1 MKKLILFLLFSIVGF
16 AQVPQGMSHRGTA
29 YTASGTILQN
39 TPIII
44 NVSILNGNGGTAA
57 YTETHNLTTNN
68 NGQYNINI
76 GQGTNPS
83 ALFSSIDWSSGDK
96 WLEIKIAPASNPTN
110 FVTGT
115 SQLMSVPYALYAE
128 SSSNGF
134 ETVDNIAELRTY
146 NSYANNKIIYVKGY
160 YTAGDGG
167 EGMFIYKQNED
178 EADNYGTIIKPN
190 TIISTEN
197 GRWIRQY
204 SGYMNV
210 EYFGVQRDW
219 AAPTGITN
227 SDRIQAM
234 IDYATTHNMGSQAN
248 DVTIFFKSGQYF
260 IDKPIILKDKI
271 KIIGTPGTFL
281 TNKGDNYDYM
291 FKLGIGIVNNL
302 RIENFIINLNN
313 QNNIGGF
320 LIKGIIDP
328 NIGQGG
334 LWNANFKNIDI
345 IRAEGIGINLEGGEP
360 ANSTTQDSGNNLPNQ
375 FIIFENVRV
384 SRDSKDSYCL
394 KMTGQNA
401 NYTFLNCEF
410 RSGPKIDGTCIYI
423 SSVNTNT
430 NYLKFGSNAVSFIN
444 SGFGGYT
451 RYGALI
457 EHSTN
462 ITFDSCFI
470 EGTDIAFSISDSNQI
485 KITNNRFAN
494 ACGNGNQKSF
504 TQNVGRC
511 IESRNSVINVE
522 SNFVAVSDPNSP
534 TIDNQG
540 FIHGLD
546 NNNVI
551 NANNNS
557 FQTLKLS
564 RTFGIH
570 QIINIESKNLNLD
583 SKKLVFVTVPNG
595 SQASSNQIDRIN
607 SSIIAGETIFLRANQ
622 GTIQINAMDL
632 SGTTN
637 KNIYLSGSSSLVLK
651 NGESATF
658 KKIDNIVGNEK
669 CTYQLVSV
677 SKKEDSNWNTS
688 ISFSNGVT
696 NYDAASTVRCRNKNG
711 IVYLEGSIKGG
722 ATQANGLTYQLF
734 RLPEG
739 FRPSRKCSYTIVR
752 AGNTTGSTPTST
764 VVGRVDIDANGY
776 VFGVNY
782 STIWSNLSGISF
794 VVD

>member
-1 MKKLILFLLFSIVGF
+1 MKKIILFLLFSIVSF
-16 AQVPQGMSHRGTA
+16 AQVPQGMSHRGIA
-29 YTASGTILQN
+29 YNSNGTILTGPISIRVRILQGTSNGSADYVETYNLN
-39 TPIII
+39 T
-44 NVSILNGNGGTAA
+44 
-57 YTETHNLTTNN
+57 NLS
-68 NGQYNINI
+68 GQYNINI
-76 GQGTNPS
+76 GQGNVVS
-83 ALFSSIDWSSGDK
+83 GNFNSIDWSTGQK
-96 WLEIKIAPASNPTN
+96 WLEIGIAPGHDQTN
-110 FVTGT
+110 YFIGS

-134 ETVDNIAELRTY
+134 ETVDNIADLRNY
-146 NSYANNKIIYVKGY
+146 NSYTNNKIIYAKGY

-190 TIISTEN
+190 IINSTEN
-197 GRWIRQY
+197 GRWVRQY

-219 AAPTGITN
+219 SAPTGITN

-271 KIIGTPGTFL
+271 KILGTPGTFL

-291 FKLGIGIVNNL
+291 FKLGIGVVNNL

-320 LIKGIIDP
+320 LIKGVIDP

-334 LWNANFKNIDI
+334 LWNANFKNIEI
-345 IRAEGIGINLEGGEP
+345 IKAEGIGINLEGGEP

-394 KMTGQNA
+394 KITGQNA
-401 NYTFLNCEF
+401 NFTFLNCEF
-410 RSGPKIDGTCIYI
+410 RSGSSIDGTCIYI

-494 ACGNGNQKSF
+494 ACGNGNQNSF

-522 SNFVAVSDPNSP
+522 SNFVVVTDPNSP
-534 TIDNQG
+534 TIYNQG

-564 RTFGIH
+564 STFGIH
-570 QIINIESKNLNLD
+570 QIINIVSKSLNLD
-583 SKKLVFVTVPNG
+583 GKKLVFVTVPTG

-607 SSIIAGETIFLRANQ
+607 SSVIAGETIFLRANQ
-622 GTIQINAMDL
+622 GSIQINAMDSNGL
-632 SGTTN
+632 TN
-637 KNIYLSGSSSLVLK
+637 KNIFLNGRTSLTLQ
-651 NGESATF
+651 NGQAATF
-658 KKIDNIVGNEK
+658 IKIDNIIGQEK
-669 CTYQLVSV
+669 CTYQLVSI
-677 SKKEDSNWNTS
+677 SN
-688 ISFSNGVT
+688 
-696 NYDAASTVRCRNKNG
+696 
-711 IVYLEGSIKGG
+711 
-722 ATQANGLTYQLF
+722 
-734 RLPEG
+734 
-739 FRPSRKCSYTIVR
+739 
-752 AGNTTGSTPTST
+752 
-764 VVGRVDIDANGY
+764 
-776 VFGVNY
+776 
-782 STIWSNLSGISF
+782 
-794 VVD
+794 